1 MLTPPGKSLSITY
14 KANKTNK
21 AQLSKSQ
28 KTFNTLIRQIEQGRA
43 TLEAWE
49 ITIPRYQQKYTNEL
63 QPLLDQTQEL
73 DIQFMH
79 GLDQAHDL
87 KGLTKNERR
96 KIAARIIEISEEVLA
111 ERDDPA
117 IKAIYNKYSE
127 FDYDEAVAEDHA
139 MLKDALEEALGID
152 LGDDVDLAA
161 PDFAEQTAARL
172 HQKQIAEEKA
182 HEATQAAEAKRKKS
196 PKQLAREARE
206 QADEQ
211 QLKQSIREIYRKLAS
226 ALHPDREP
234 DAAERERKTL
244 LMQKVNQAYDKNN
257 LLLLLELQLEL
268 EQIDQTHIDN
278 VGEDRLKH
286 YNKILREQL
295 DELHHEILRVESGF
309 MAQFM
314 FNPFDQLNPH
324 TILKSLDANIAD
336 TRLDIRDMKRDLLAF
351 ADIKKLKAWL
361 KTIPLSNN
369 ADPFADFP
377 F

>member
-1 MLTPPGKSLSITY
+1 MLTPPGKSLSITN

-117 IKAIYNKYSE
+117 IKANYNKYSE
-127 FDYDEAVAEDHA
+127 C
-139 MLKDALEEALGID
+139 
-152 LGDDVDLAA
+152 DDVDLAA

-268 EQIDQTHIDN
+268 EQIDQAHIDN

-314 FNPFDQLNPH
+314 FNPFDQLNSH

-351 ADIKKLKAWL
+351 ADLKKLKAWL